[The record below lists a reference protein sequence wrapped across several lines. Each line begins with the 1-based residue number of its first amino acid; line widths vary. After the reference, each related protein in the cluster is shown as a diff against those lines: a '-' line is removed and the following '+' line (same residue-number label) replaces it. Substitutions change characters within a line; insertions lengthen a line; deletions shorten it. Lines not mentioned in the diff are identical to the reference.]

1 MKIWIRNRQK
11 PILLDSRKLRKAA
24 KTVLADLASP
34 DSEVSVSL
42 VGDSQIRELNRRYL
56 DRDKPTNV
64 LAFSMR
70 EGAFVSLHPQLLAI
84 RREWKVYSRLV
95 GVRGIPGG
103 AGRIDRF
110 AFALEF
116 IPGKAIQRDE
126 ALPRSF
132 FVDLGRILKEVHERG
147 VVHLDLRH
155 KGNILASDEGEPF
168 LIDFNWSLAFERK
181 GFLYHVLFPLLKWVD
196 KGGFLKLKQR
206 VTPSSMTP
214 EELRFLHR
222 FNRIRKIWIFS

>member
-1 MKIWIRNRQK
+1 MKRQDLERGRFIPIQKDRWCK
-11 PILLDSRKLRKAA
+11 PDISRVDVGGRRLIVK
-24 KTVLADLASP
+24 D
-34 DSEVSVSL
+34 VSGKCFFYRWTL
-42 VGDSQIRELNRRYL
+42 G
-56 DRDKPTNV
+56 
-64 LAFSMR
+64 
-70 EGAFVSLHPQLLAI
+70 LLAI

-181 GFLYHVLFPLLKWVD
+181 GFLYHVLFPLLTWVD
-196 KGGFLKLKQR
+196 EGGFLKLKQR
-206 VTPSSMTP
+206 VSPSSMTP

>member
-1 MKIWIRNRQK
+1 MKRQDLERGRFTPIQKDRWCK
-11 PILLDSRKLRKAA
+11 PDISR
-24 KTVLADLASP
+24 VD
-34 DSEVSVSL
+34 
-42 VGDSQIRELNRRYL
+42 VGDHRFIVK
-56 DRDKPTNV
+56 D
-64 LAFSMR
+64 
-70 EGAFVSLHPQLLAI
+70 VSGKSFFYRWTLGFLAI

-181 GFLYHVLFPLLKWVD
+181 GFLYHLLFPVLRWVD
-196 KGGFLKLKQR
+196 DGGFLKLKHR
-206 VTPSSMTP
+206 VSPSSMTP
-214 EELRFLHR
+214 EELRSLHR